1 MREPRANLTQMLR
14 ATAILMALALV
25 TALPSVSSA
34 SGHTA
39 TQTAQSQATGQAQ
52 AGQPQTAGQTRLRVF
67 LECDCFAEYMR
78 EEIEWVDFVR
88 QPQDADV
95 QVLSASNSTGG
106 GGREVVLRFIGVG
119 RLQGVDTELKS
130 ISQNND
136 TEDTR
141 RRQMLRTMTVGLLW
155 YSERAGGGGALKI
168 DIEGASGV
176 QSQTTVKDDPWKA
189 WVFSV
194 RGSGSLDQQES
205 NKEWDWELRTSADR
219 VTEKWIMS
227 FGTNLETNK
236 EEFKL
241 DEDDDEGGGTVK
253 TTRRERGT
261 NWFVGRALGDHW
273 SAAIQGEVSSSTF
286 GNRRLRFV
294 MAPTLEYNIFPYA
307 DYASRQLRFQ
317 YSAGVE
323 RAQYNEVTLF
333 GKNKET
339 NPVHEVEATLEAVQ
353 PWGELR
359 VSSEF
364 RQYLHDLSKY
374 RLEVGGELSFRI
386 TRGLSLDLDGSASR
400 VRDQIALP
408 ARGATDEE
416 ILLQLRELQSDYQFD
431 LSFGLTYRFGSIF
444 NNIVN
449 PRFGR

>member
-1 MREPRANLTQMLR
+1 
-14 ATAILMALALV
+14 MAA
-25 TALPSVSSA
+25 AQ
-34 SGHTA
+34 TA
-39 TQTAQSQATGQAQ
+39 TQTAQAQ
-52 AGQPQTAGQTRLRVF
+52 TKGPMRLRVF
-67 LECDCFAEYMR
+67 LECDCFAEFIR
-78 EEIEWVDFVR
+78 DEIDWVDFVR

-95 QVLSASNSTGG
+95 QVLSATNSTGG

-141 RRQMLRTMTVGLLW
+141 RKQMLRTMTVGLLW
-155 YSERAGGGGALKI
+155 YSERAGGGDALKV
-168 DIEGASGV
+168 DVEGTGAI
-176 QSQTTVKDDPWKA
+176 QSQTSVKDDPWNA

-194 RGSGSLDQQES
+194 RGEGSIDQQES
-205 NKEWDWELRTSADR
+205 NKELDWQLQTSADR

-227 FGTNLETNK
+227 FGTHLFTRK

-241 DEDDDEGGGTVK
+241 DEDEEGGTTVK

-261 NWFVGRALGDHW
+261 NWFMGRALGDHW
-273 SAAIQGEVSSSTF
+273 SAAIQGDVSSSTF
-286 GNRRLRFV
+286 GNRRLTFV
-294 MAPTLEYNIFPYA
+294 MAPTIEYNIFPYA
-307 DYASRQLRFQ
+307 EYASRQLRLQ

-333 GKNKET
+333 DKIKET
-339 NPVHEVEATLEAVQ
+339 NPVHEFKATLEAVQ
-353 PWGELR
+353 PWGELQVR
-359 VSSEF
+359 SQF

-374 RLEVGGELSFRI
+374 RFEVGGELSFRI
-386 TRGLSLDLDGSASR
+386 TRGLSLNLDGSASR

-416 ILLQLRELQSDYQFD
+416 ILLRLRELQSDYQFD

>member
-1 MREPRANLTQMLR
+1 MHRLASLVF
-14 ATAILMALALV
+14 ALALV
-25 TALPSVSSA
+25 PVLSSTASLATAQTVTP
-34 SGHTA
+34 A
-39 TQTAQSQATGQAQ
+39 TQTAQ
-52 AGQPQTAGQTRLRVF
+52 PQTKGPTRLRVF

-106 GGREVVLRFIGVG
+106 GGEEVVLRFIGVG

-141 RRQMLRTMTVGLLW
+141 RKQMLRTMTVGLLW
-155 YSERAGGGGALKI
+155 YSERAGGGGALKV
-168 DIEGASGV
+168 DVEGTGAV
-176 QSQTTVKDDPWKA
+176 QSQTSVKDDPWNA

-194 RGSGSLDQQES
+194 RGEGSIDQQES
-205 NKEWDWELRTSADR
+205 NKEWDWQLQTSADR

-227 FGTNLETNK
+227 FGTNLESSK

-241 DEDDDEGGGTVK
+241 DEDEEGGATVK
-253 TTRRERGT
+253 TTRRQRGT
-261 NWFVGRALGDHW
+261 NWFVGRALGHHW

-286 GNRRLRFV
+286 GNRRLMFV
-294 MAPTLEYNIFPYA
+294 MAPTIEYNIFPYA
-307 DYASRQLRFQ
+307 DYASRQLRLQ

-333 GKNKET
+333 DKIKET
-339 NPVHEVEATLEAVQ
+339 NPLHEFEATLEAVQ
-353 PWGELR
+353 PWGELQ
-359 VSSEF
+359 VNSQF

-386 TRGLSLDLDGSASR
+386 TRGLSLNLDGSASR

-416 ILLQLRELQSDYQFD
+416 ILLRLRELQSDYQFD
-431 LSFGLTYRFGSIF
+431 FSFGLTYRFGSIF

>member
-1 MREPRANLTQMLR
+1 
-14 ATAILMALALV
+14 MA
-25 TALPSVSSA
+25 SA
-34 SGHTA
+34 QTA
-39 TQTAQSQATGQAQ
+39 TQ
-52 AGQPQTAGQTRLRVF
+52 AGQPQAAGQRATGQARLRVF

-130 ISQNND
+130 ITQNND
-136 TEDTR
+136 TEDTQ

-168 DIEGASGV
+168 DVEGASGV

-205 NKEWDWELRTSADR
+205 NKEWDWSLSTSADR
-219 VTEKWIMS
+219 VTEKWMMG

-241 DEDDDEGGGTVK
+241 DEDEEGGGTVK

-261 NWFVGRALGDHW
+261 NWFVGRALGNHW

-286 GNRRLRFV
+286 GNRRLMFV
-294 MAPTLEYNIFPYA
+294 MAPTLEYRTSSRIRSTRPANCGSSIPR
-307 DYASRQLRFQ
+307 ASNARSTTKSRC
-317 YSAGVE
+317 SA
-323 RAQYNEVTLF
+323 R
-333 GKNKET
+333 
-339 NPVHEVEATLEAVQ
+339 
-353 PWGELR
+353 
-359 VSSEF
+359 
-364 RQYLHDLSKY
+364 
-374 RLEVGGELSFRI
+374 
-386 TRGLSLDLDGSASR
+386 TRRPTPFTRSRRHWRPCSPGASC
-400 VRDQIALP
+400 A
-408 ARGATDEE
+408 
-416 ILLQLRELQSDYQFD
+416 
-431 LSFGLTYRFGSIF
+431 
-444 NNIVN
+444 
-449 PRFGR
+449 

>member
-1 MREPRANLTQMLR
+1 MINSRARILAVFL
-14 ATAILMALALV
+14 AAVSAIPASMA
-25 TALPSVSSA
+25 SA
-34 SGHTA
+34 
-39 TQTAQSQATGQAQ
+39 QTPAQAAQPQAQ
-52 AGQPQTAGQTRLRVF
+52 GQTRLRVF

-130 ISQNND
+130 ITQNND
-136 TEDTR
+136 TEDTQR
-141 RRQMLRTMTVGLLW
+141 KQMLRTMTVGLLW
-155 YSERAGGGGALKI
+155 YSERSGGGSALKI
-168 DIEGASGV
+168 DVEGVSGV
-176 QSQTTVKDDPWKA
+176 QSQTAVKDDPWRA

-194 RGSGSLDQQES
+194 RGSGSLDYQES
-205 NKEWDWELRTSADR
+205 NKEWDWQLRTSADR

-241 DEDDDEGGGTVK
+241 DEDEEGGATIK

-273 SAAIQGEVSSSTF
+273 SAAIQGELSSSTF
-286 GNRRLRFV
+286 GNRRLMFV
-294 MAPTLEYNIFPYA
+294 AAPTLEYNVFPYSE
-307 DYASRQLRFQ
+307 YASRQLRIQ
-317 YSAGVE
+317 YAAGIE
-323 RAQYNEVTLF
+323 RAKYNELTLF
-333 GKNKET
+333 GKTEET
-339 NPVHEVEATLEAVQ
+339 NPLHNIEATLEAVQ

-359 VSSEF
+359 VNSEF
-364 RQYLHDLSKY
+364 SQYLHDLSKY

-386 TRGLSLDLDGSASR
+386 MRGLSLDLEGSASR

-416 ILLQLRELQSDYQFD
+416 ILLRLRELQSDYQFD
-431 LSFGLTYRFGSIF
+431 FSFGLTYRFGSIF

>member
-1 MREPRANLTQMLR
+1 MLR
-14 ATAILMALALV
+14 AATILFALALV
-25 TALPSVSSA
+25 PILPNTASMAFAQTPTPA
-34 SGHTA
+34 P
-39 TQTAQSQATGQAQ
+39 QTAQT
-52 AGQPQTAGQTRLRVF
+52 QTKGPTRLRVF

-78 EEIEWVDFVR
+78 DEIDWVDFVR

-95 QVLSASNSTGG
+95 QVLSATNSTGG

-141 RRQMLRTMTVGLLW
+141 RKQMLRTMTVGLLW
-155 YSERAGGGGALKI
+155 YSERAGGGGALKV
-168 DIEGASGV
+168 DVEGTGVV
-176 QSQTTVKDDPWKA
+176 QSQTSVKDDPWNA

-194 RGSGSLDQQES
+194 RGEGSIDQQES
-205 NKEWDWELRTSADR
+205 NKELDWQVQTSADR

-227 FGTNLETNK
+227 FGTHLQTNK

-241 DEDDDEGGGTVK
+241 DEDEEGGGTVK

-261 NWFVGRALGDHW
+261 NWFVGRALGNHW

-286 GNRRLRFV
+286 GNRRLKFV
-294 MAPTLEYNIFPYA
+294 MAPTIEYNIFPYA
-307 DYASRQLRFQ
+307 EYASRQLRLD
-317 YSAGVE
+317 YAAGLE

-333 GKNKET
+333 DKSEET
-339 NPVHEVEATLEAVQ
+339 NPVHEFEATLEAVQ
-353 PWGELR
+353 PWGELQVR
-359 VSSEF
+359 SQF

-386 TRGLSLDLDGSASR
+386 TRGLSLNVDGSASR

-416 ILLQLRELQSDYQFD
+416 ILLRLRELQSDYQFD
-431 LSFGLTYRFGSIF
+431 VSFGLTYRFGSIF

>member
-1 MREPRANLTQMLR
+1 MAIHVRVAAVVFAVLT
-14 ATAILMALALV
+14 AAPASMADAQ
-25 TALPSVSSA
+25 
-34 SGHTA
+34 TA
-39 TQTAQSQATGQAQ
+39 TPTTQ
-52 AGQPQTAGQTRLRVF
+52 AGQPQGKQPTRLRVF

-88 QPQDADV
+88 QPQDADL

-136 TEDTR
+136 TEDAR
-141 RRQMLRTMTVGLLW
+141 RKQMLRTMTVGLLW
-155 YSERAGGGGALKI
+155 YSERAGGGVALKI
-168 DIEGASGV
+168 DVEGTGVV
-176 QSQTTVKDDPWKA
+176 QSQTSVKDDPWNA

-194 RGSGSLDQQES
+194 RGEGSIDQQES
-205 NKEWDWELRTSADR
+205 NKEWDWQIRTSADR

-241 DEDDDEGGGTVK
+241 DEDEEGGATVK
-253 TTRRERGT
+253 TTRRQRGT
-261 NWFVGRALGDHW
+261 TWFVGRALGDHW
-273 SAAIQGEVSSSTF
+273 SAGIQGEVSSSTF
-286 GNRRLRFV
+286 GNRRLMFV
-294 MAPTLEYNIFPYA
+294 TAPTIEYNIFPYA
-307 DYASRQLRFQ
+307 EYASRQLRLQ

-333 GKNKET
+333 DKIEET
-339 NPVHEVEATLEAVQ
+339 NPVHELEATLEAVQ
-353 PWGELR
+353 PWGELQIR
-359 VSSEF
+359 SQF
-364 RQYLHDLSKY
+364 RQYLHDISKY

-386 TRGLSLDLDGSASR
+386 SRGLSLNLDGSASR

-416 ILLQLRELQSDYQFD
+416 ILLRLRELQSDYQFD
-431 LSFGLTYRFGSIF
+431 FSFGLTYRFGSIF

>member
-1 MREPRANLTQMLR
+1 VISIRICVL
-14 ATAILMALALV
+14 AICLAALAA
-25 TALPSVSSA
+25 TPA
-34 SGHTA
+34 SIAFAQTTTPP
-39 TQTAQSQATGQAQ
+39 TQASQA
-52 AGQPQTAGQTRLRVF
+52 QTKGPTRLRVF
-67 LECDCFAEYMR
+67 LECDCFAEFIR
-78 EEIEWVDFVR
+78 DEIDWVDFVR

-95 QVLSASNSTGG
+95 QVLSATNSTGG

-141 RRQMLRTMTVGLLW
+141 RKQMLRTMTVGLLW
-155 YSERAGGGGALKI
+155 YSERAGGGSALKV
-168 DIEGASGV
+168 DVEGTGAV
-176 QSQTTVKDDPWKA
+176 QSQTAVKDDPWNA

-194 RGSGSLDQQES
+194 RGEGSIDQQES
-205 NKEWDWELRTSADR
+205 NKEWDWQLRTSADR

-227 FGTNLETNK
+227 FGTHLESNK

-241 DEDDDEGGGTVK
+241 EEDEEGGGTVK

-286 GNRRLRFV
+286 GNRRLMFV
-294 MAPTLEYNIFPYA
+294 TAPTIEYNIFPYA
-307 DYASRQLRFQ
+307 EYASRQLRLQ
-317 YSAGVE
+317 YAAGVE
-323 RAQYNEVTLF
+323 RARYNEITLF
-333 GKNKET
+333 DKIEET
-339 NPVHEVEATLEAVQ
+339 NPVHDFKATLEAVQ
-353 PWGELR
+353 PWGELQ
-359 VSSEF
+359 VQSEF

-386 TRGLSLDLDGSASR
+386 TRGLSLNLDGSASR

-416 ILLQLRELQSDYQFD
+416 ILLRVRELQSNYRFD
-431 LSFGLTYRFGSIF
+431 FSFGLTYRFGSIF

>member
-1 MREPRANLTQMLR
+1 MMSIRIRIIAACL
-14 ATAILMALALV
+14 AALA
-25 TALPSVSSA
+25 AIPVSMASA
-34 SGHTA
+34 
-39 TQTAQSQATGQAQ
+39 QTAAQAAPPQAVGQA
-52 AGQPQTAGQTRLRVF
+52 RLRVF

-130 ISQNND
+130 ITQNND
-136 TEDTR
+136 TEDTQR
-141 RRQMLRTMTVGLLW
+141 KQMLRTMTVGLLW
-155 YSERAGGGGALKI
+155 YSERSGGGSALKI
-168 DIEGASGV
+168 DVEGVSGV
-176 QSQTTVKDDPWKA
+176 QSQTAVKDDPWRA

-194 RGSGSLDQQES
+194 RGSGSLDYQES
-205 NKEWDWELRTSADR
+205 NKEWDWQLRTSADR

-241 DEDDDEGGGTVK
+241 DEDEEGGATIK

-273 SAAIQGEVSSSTF
+273 SAAIQGELSSSTF
-286 GNRRLRFV
+286 GNRRLMFV
-294 MAPTLEYNIFPYA
+294 AAPTLEYNVFPYSE
-307 DYASRQLRFQ
+307 YASRQLRIQ
-317 YSAGVE
+317 YAAGIE
-323 RAQYNEVTLF
+323 RAKYNELTLF
-333 GKNKET
+333 GKTEET
-339 NPVHEVEATLEAVQ
+339 NPLHNIEATLEAVQ

-359 VSSEF
+359 VNSEF
-364 RQYLHDLSKY
+364 SQYLHDLSKY

-386 TRGLSLDLDGSASR
+386 MRGLSLDLEGSASR

-416 ILLQLRELQSDYQFD
+416 ILLRLRELQSDYQFD
-431 LSFGLTYRFGSIF
+431 FSFGLTYRFGSIF

>member
-1 MREPRANLTQMLR
+1 MLQV
-14 ATAILMALALV
+14 AAILLALAFG
-25 TALPSVSSA
+25 SDRSNSQ
-34 SGHTA
+34 
-39 TQTAQSQATGQAQ
+39 TQTPSLHGTQTVTQAS
-52 AGQPQTAGQTRLRVF
+52 QPQTKSPTRLRVF

-78 EEIEWVDFVR
+78 DEIDWVDFVR

-95 QVLSASNSTGG
+95 QVLSATNSTGG

-141 RRQMLRTMTVGLLW
+141 RKQMLRTMTVGLLW
-155 YSERAGGGGALKI
+155 YSERAGGGGALKV
-168 DIEGASGV
+168 DVEGTGAV
-176 QSQTTVKDDPWKA
+176 QSQTSVKDDPWNA

-194 RGSGSLDQQES
+194 RGEGSIDQQES
-205 NKEWDWELRTSADR
+205 NKELDWQLQTSADR

-227 FGTNLETNK
+227 FGTHLQTRK

-241 DEDDDEGGGTVK
+241 DEDEEGGTTIN

-273 SAAIQGEVSSSTF
+273 SAALQGDVSSSTF
-286 GNRRLRFV
+286 GNRRLRFA
-294 MAPTLEYNIFPYA
+294 MAPTIEYNIFPYA
-307 DYASRQLRFQ
+307 EYASRQLRLQ
-317 YSAGVE
+317 YAAGLE
-323 RAQYNEVTLF
+323 HAQYNEVTLF

-339 NPVHEVEATLEAVQ
+339 NPIHQFEATLEAVQ
-353 PWGELR
+353 PWGELQVR
-359 VSSEF
+359 SEF
-364 RQYLHDLSKY
+364 SQYLHDLSKY
-374 RLEVGGELSFRI
+374 RFEVGGELSLRI
-386 TRGLSLDLDGSASR
+386 TRGLSLNLDGSASR

-416 ILLQLRELQSDYQFD
+416 ILLRLRELQSDYQFD
-431 LSFGLTYRFGSIF
+431 FSFGLTYRFGSIF